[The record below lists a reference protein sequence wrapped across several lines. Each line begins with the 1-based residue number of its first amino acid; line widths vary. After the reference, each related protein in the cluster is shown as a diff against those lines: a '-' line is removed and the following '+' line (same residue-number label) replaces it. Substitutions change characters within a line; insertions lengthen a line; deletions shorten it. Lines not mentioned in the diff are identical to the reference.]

1 MAANRKSV
9 SGESVAAIRV
19 GMTVCQAVHGAAAC
33 RCTAEPTPSPP
44 IRSGRLKSGEV
55 TSRPASCDQ

>member
-1 MAANRKSV
+1 MAARKESV

-33 RCTAEPTPSPP
+33 RCTAEHLNL
-44 IRSGRLKSGEV
+44 GGLQLEVDGEGGF
-55 TSRPASCDQ
+55 CC